1 MSYRLNKTDGT
12 LLTELIDGRIDN
24 TTTDLTFIGK
34 NYQGFGEILNE
45 NFIKLL
51 ENFASVSAPSKP
63 IKGQVWFDTVTDRLK
78 VYDGSSFRSTDS
90 SVVSGTA
97 PLEKVTGD
105 IWINSANNQVYFWD
119 GTDWILIG
127 PQYTKTQG
135 LSGIKVDT
143 IKDTFGLDKVIV
155 LLYVA
160 GTPLA
165 VFARESFTPGLEL
178 AGYVDLRMGLNINR
192 SFSSFI
198 LEGTADKAL
207 AITDEFGTSFTVN
220 SFVSSTDTLG
230 DTMAGPLLINNVDG
244 LKVGTVSTGQNI
256 QIKAA
261 GTGSEI
267 INLRNGGNLDVKLSK
282 AANTYYSALKFD
294 ATNNRLGI
302 YNDSPDPTISR
313 SEGTPIN
320 EGVVIGTNGD
330 QKNLIVNGDLRV
342 AGELRVGTQVTEDV
356 KSLRIAD
363 KNIQL
368 AIPEDSTL
376 LDSSSEFIDDAG
388 LLIETTGGSIK
399 WTYRIGTLAWTTE
412 DNIDIADIN
421 GAYMMDGTPL
431 LTRTALAATV
441 TDAPGLVNIGALGS
455 ITVDNISIDAN
466 RITNTAAGI
475 ELVSNGPIEVI
486 GTPVEIQGV
495 KTPISPRAVAEN
507 PALTESDNDAVTTKQ
522 YVDTEIGAKT
532 LVFGIDVTGL
542 TITINNGAGV
552 NNDVLLILTSLVDPT
567 TIPAG
572 TQAAIH
578 ASSLAPSG
586 TDTADVN
593 GELNKSFTAVDSGGT
608 QNVSVLQDFSV
619 GPVTIAPTFTVTRY
633 TIKFKVVAGTWE
645 HVSTAAYP

>member
-51 ENFASVSAPSKP
+51 ESFANVSAPAKP

-78 VYDGSSFRSTDS
+78 VYDGSTFRSTDS

-127 PQYTKTQG
+127 PSYTKTQG

-155 LLYVA
+155 LFYVA

-165 VFARESFTPGLEL
+165 VLARENFTPGLEL
-178 AGYVDLRMGLNINR
+178 VGYTDLKLGLNINR
-192 SFSSFI
+192 DFSTFI
-198 LEGTADKAL
+198 FGGIADKAL
-207 AITDEFGTSFTVN
+207 AITDEFGAEFRINDFISA
-220 SFVSSTDTLG
+220 TDAAG
-230 DTMAGPLLINNVDG
+230 DDMAGRLRINSNNGLIFGANTNHQMKVTGGTIQFVNNNTNENYEIRLRD
-244 LKVGTVSTGQNI
+244 STAEYSAQYW
-256 QIKAA
+256 
-261 GTGSEI
+261 
-267 INLRNGGNLDVKLSK
+267 D
-282 AANTYYSALKFD
+282 AANK
-294 ATNNRLGI
+294 RLGI
-302 YNDSPDPTISR
+302 LNNNPSYTLDVGGDS
-313 SEGTPIN
+313 
-320 EGVVIGTNGD
+320 
-330 QKNLIVNGDLRV
+330 RV
-342 AGELRVGTQVTEDV
+342 AGDLLVTGNLRVGTVVNEDV
-356 KSLRIAD
+356 TTLRVAD

-368 AIPEDSTL
+368 ALPEDSTL

-412 DNIDIADIN
+412 DNINIDDVN

-441 TDAPGLVNIGALGS
+441 TDAPGLVNIGSLGA
-455 ITVDNISIDAN
+455 ITVDNINIDSN
-466 RITNTAAGI
+466 RITNTTAGI
-475 ELVSNGPIEVI
+475 ELASNGPIEIV

-542 TITINNGAGV
+542 SITINNGAGV
-552 NNDVLLILTSLVDPT
+552 NNDVLGILEALVDPVT
-567 TIPAG
+567 LPGG
-572 TQAAIH
+572 TQAVIH
-578 ASSLAPSG
+578 GSSIAPTG

-593 GELNKSFTAVDSGGT
+593 GQLNKSFTAVDSGGT

-619 GPVTIAPTFTVTRY
+619 SPVPIAPTFTVTRY
-633 TIKFKVVAGTWE
+633 TIKFRVVAGTWE

>member
-51 ENFASVSAPSKP
+51 ESFANVSAPSKP

-78 VYDGSSFRSTDS
+78 VYDGSTFRSTDS

-97 PLEKVTGD
+97 PLEKVVGD

-127 PQYTKTQG
+127 PSYTKTQG

-155 LLYVA
+155 LFYVA

-165 VFARESFTPGLEL
+165 VLARENFTPGLEL
-178 AGYVDLRMGLNINR
+178 VGYTDLKLGLNINR
-192 SFSSFI
+192 DFSTFI
-198 LEGTADKAL
+198 FGGIADKAL
-207 AITDEFGTSFTVN
+207 AITDEFGAEFRINDFISA
-220 SFVSSTDTLG
+220 TDAAG
-230 DTMAGPLLINNVDG
+230 DDMAGRLRINSNNGLIFGANTNHQMKVTGGTIQFVNNNTNENYEIRLRD
-244 LKVGTVSTGQNI
+244 STAEYSAQYW
-256 QIKAA
+256 
-261 GTGSEI
+261 
-267 INLRNGGNLDVKLSK
+267 D
-282 AANTYYSALKFD
+282 AANK
-294 ATNNRLGI
+294 RLGI
-302 YNDSPDPTISR
+302 LNNNPSYTLDVGGDS
-313 SEGTPIN
+313 
-320 EGVVIGTNGD
+320 
-330 QKNLIVNGDLRV
+330 RV
-342 AGELRVGTQVTEDV
+342 AGDLLVTGNLRVGTVVNEDV
-356 KSLRIAD
+356 TTLRVAD

-368 AIPEDSTL
+368 ALPEDSTL

-412 DNIDIADIN
+412 DSINIDDVN

-441 TDAPGLVNIGALGS
+441 TDAPGLVNIGSLAA
-455 ITVDNISIDAN
+455 ITVDNINIDSN
-466 RITNTAAGI
+466 RITNSTAGI
-475 ELVSNGPIEVI
+475 ELASNGPIEIV

-532 LVFGIDVTGL
+532 LVFGIDVTGM
-542 TITINNGAGV
+542 TITINNGAGI
-552 NNDVLLILTSLVDPT
+552 NNDVLGVLEALVDPVT
-567 TIPAG
+567 LPGG
-572 TQAAIH
+572 TQAVIH
-578 ASSLAPSG
+578 GSSIAPTG

-593 GELNKSFTAVDSGGT
+593 GQLNKSFTAVDSGGT

-619 GPVTIAPTFTVTRY
+619 SPVPIAPTFTVTRY
-633 TIKFKVVAGTWE
+633 TIKFRVVAGTWE

>member
-51 ENFASVSAPSKP
+51 ESFANVSAPSKP

-78 VYDGSSFRSTDS
+78 VYDGSTFRSTDS

-97 PLEKVTGD
+97 PLEKVVGD

-127 PQYTKTQG
+127 PSYTKTQG

-155 LLYVA
+155 LFYVA

-165 VFARESFTPGLEL
+165 VLARENFTPGLEL
-178 AGYVDLRMGLNINR
+178 VGYTDLKLGLNINR
-192 SFSSFI
+192 DFSTFI
-198 LEGTADKAL
+198 FGGIADKAL
-207 AITDEFGTSFTVN
+207 AITDEFGAEFRINDFISA
-220 SFVSSTDTLG
+220 TDAAG
-230 DTMAGPLLINNVDG
+230 DDMAGRLRINSNNGLIFGANTNHQMKVTGGTIQFVNNNTNENYEIRLRD
-244 LKVGTVSTGQNI
+244 STAEYSAQYW
-256 QIKAA
+256 
-261 GTGSEI
+261 
-267 INLRNGGNLDVKLSK
+267 D
-282 AANTYYSALKFD
+282 AANK
-294 ATNNRLGI
+294 RLGI
-302 YNDSPDPTISR
+302 LNNNPSYTLDVGGDS
-313 SEGTPIN
+313 
-320 EGVVIGTNGD
+320 
-330 QKNLIVNGDLRV
+330 RV
-342 AGELRVGTQVTEDV
+342 AGDLLVTGNLRVGTVVNEDV
-356 KSLRIAD
+356 TTLRVAD

-368 AIPEDSTL
+368 ALPEDSTL

-412 DNIDIADIN
+412 DNINIDDVN

-441 TDAPGLVNIGALGS
+441 TDAPGLVNIGNLAA
-455 ITVDNISIDAN
+455 ITVDNINIDSN
-466 RITNTAAGI
+466 RITNTTAGI
-475 ELVSNGPIEVI
+475 ELASNGPIEIV

-507 PALTESDNDAVTTKQ
+507 PALTESDPDAVTTKQ

-542 TITINNGAGV
+542 SITINNGAGI
-552 NNDVLLILTSLVDPT
+552 NNDVLGILEALVDPVT
-567 TIPAG
+567 LPGG
-572 TQAAIH
+572 TQAVIH
-578 ASSLAPSG
+578 GSSIAPTG

-593 GELNKSFTAVDSGGT
+593 GQLNKSFTAVDSGGT

-619 GPVTIAPTFTVTRY
+619 SPVPIAPTFTVTRY
-633 TIKFKVVAGTWE
+633 TIKFRVVAGTWE

>member
-51 ENFASVSAPSKP
+51 ESFANVSAPSKP

-78 VYDGSSFRSTDS
+78 VYDGSTFRSTDS

-127 PQYTKTQG
+127 PSYTKTQG

-155 LLYVA
+155 LFYVA

-165 VFARESFTPGLEL
+165 VLARENFTPGLEL
-178 AGYVDLRMGLNINR
+178 VGYTDLKLGLNINR
-192 SFSSFI
+192 DFSTFVFGGI
-198 LEGTADKAL
+198 ADKAL
-207 AITDEFGTSFTVN
+207 AITDEFGAEFRINDFISA
-220 SFVSSTDTLG
+220 TDAAG
-230 DTMAGPLLINNVDG
+230 DDMAGRLRINSNNGLIFGANTNHQMKVTGGTIQFVNNNTNENYEIRLRD
-244 LKVGTVSTGQNI
+244 ST
-256 QIKAA
+256 
-261 GTGSEI
+261 SEYSAQYW
-267 INLRNGGNLDVKLSK
+267 D
-282 AANTYYSALKFD
+282 AANK
-294 ATNNRLGI
+294 RLGI
-302 YNDSPDPTISR
+302 LNNNPSYTLDVGGDS
-313 SEGTPIN
+313 
-320 EGVVIGTNGD
+320 
-330 QKNLIVNGDLRV
+330 RV
-342 AGELRVGTQVTEDV
+342 AGDLLVTGNLRVGTVVNEDV
-356 KSLRIAD
+356 TTLRVAD

-368 AIPEDSTL
+368 ALPEDSTL

-412 DNIDIADIN
+412 DNINIDDVN

-441 TDAPGLVNIGALGS
+441 TDAPGLVNIGSLAA
-455 ITVDNISIDAN
+455 ITVDNINIDSN
-466 RITNTAAGI
+466 RITNTTAGI
-475 ELVSNGPIEVI
+475 ELASNGPIEIV

-542 TITINNGAGV
+542 SITINNGAGI
-552 NNDVLLILTSLVDPT
+552 NNDVLGILEALVDPVT
-567 TIPAG
+567 LPGG
-572 TQAAIH
+572 TQAVIH
-578 ASSLAPSG
+578 GSSIAPTG

-593 GELNKSFTAVDSGGT
+593 AQLNKSFTAVDSGGT

-619 GPVTIAPTFTVTRY
+619 SPVPIAPTFTVTRY
-633 TIKFKVVAGTWE
+633 TIKFRVVAGTWE